1 MRPPALCL
9 LALGLAAC
17 PAPLRGEPGD
27 AMTFKNNLLPGQLTE
42 HRLTR
47 VIRRAVQKDKIS
59 ETLVYRQAAAWLRC
73 NIDEAKP
80 GSMMLYQMMVDQPP
94 KVVSVTRGGRK
105 VAPTPAASRFNL
117 PKGSTRLHSA
127 TVTARDAPVQA
138 PMVDPVQHGIIMAL
152 LDFAHWPAGSV
163 SAGHRWERDFS
174 CEGFEGTQTF
184 EFVDLVKVGDQMAA
198 RVTLFVE
205 GRFTGGLER
214 EYSFDKGQAILYW
227 SRPERMLVKMEA
239 QAAYKRVRGAKPE
252 RYELKLN
259 VDLVRSKSLSEDEQ
273 ELVKVQ
279 LTAFA
284 QALEK
289 LRAKDAKSALAI
301 CRDFRGRWPDSP
313 WLPAVAE
320 LEGQAA
326 PKPASDDRLSAEQLK
341 KVLVQTIVAWEAA
354 RSTGEHDLRDKAV
367 DTLAQLANEYRT
379 KLARLARDKDDA
391 VRSQAIFAIALGDSP
406 DDLAIVQSAVKDKVP
421 KVRAMALAGLAARGK
436 SDVNVDILIARLDDK
451 ESIVR
456 RRACQAVAACVEP
469 EHFSIAALADK
480 LGRLMVDDENDLVR
494 KEAIRALAAV
504 GAPADIPRL
513 EKALTHE
520 LNQANRAEIEKAI
533 AALRKKS

>member
-1 MRPPALCL
+1 MRPLALLL
-9 LALGLAAC
+9 LALGPAVWS
-17 PAPLRGEPGD
+17 APLRAAPGD
-27 AMTFKNNLLPGQLTE
+27 AMTFKNNLLPGQWSE
-42 HRLTR
+42 HRLKR
-47 VIRRAVQKDKIS
+47 VILRTTQKDKVP
-59 ETLVYRQAAAWLRC
+59 EKLVYRQTAEWLRC
-73 NIDEAKP
+73 NIDEGKP
-80 GSMMLYQMMVDQPP
+80 GSMVLYQMMVDQAP
-94 KVVSVTRGGRK
+94 KVVSLSRGKKK
-105 VAPTPAASRFNL
+105 VSPTPSASRFNL

-127 TVTARDAPVQA
+127 TVTARDAPIQA
-138 PMVDPVQHGIIMAL
+138 PMADPVQHAILTAF
-152 LDFAHWPAGSV
+152 LDFAHWPEGSV
-163 SAGHRWERDFS
+163 NAGHRWERDIS
-174 CEGFEGTQTF
+174 CEGFEGKQTF
-184 EFVDLVKVGDQMAA
+184 EFVDLVKVGDQMTA

-205 GRFTGGLER
+205 GKFTSGLER
-214 EYSFDKGQAILYW
+214 EYSFDKGQALLYW

-239 QAAYKRVRGAKPE
+239 QAGYERSRGAKPE
-252 RYELKLN
+252 RYELKFN
-259 VDLVRSKSLSEDEQ
+259 ADLARTKSLSEDEQ

-289 LRAKDAKSALAI
+289 LRAKDARSALAI
-301 CRDFRGRWPDSP
+301 CREFRTRWPDSR

-320 LEGQAA
+320 LESQAA
-326 PKPASDDRLSAEQLK
+326 PKPTSDDRLSAEQLK

-391 VRSQAIFAIALGDSP
+391 VRSQAIFAIALGNSP
-406 DDLAIVQSAVKDKVP
+406 DDLATVQSAVKDKVP

-436 SDVNVDILIARLDDK
+436 SDVNVELLIARLDDK

-456 RRACQAVAACVEP
+456 RRACQAVAVCVEP
-469 EHFSIAALADK
+469 EHYSIVAVAEK

-494 KEAIRALAAV
+494 KEAIRALAVV

-520 LNQANRAEIEKAI
+520 LNQSNRAEIERAI